1 MFNVLFVV
9 NTQYDPVNNLPT
21 TLHRSL
27 SREQSIT
34 TTKKIKTIK
43 LAIFVNKILLL
54 RERTKKKSS

>member
-9 NTQYDPVNNLPT
+9 NTQHDRVNNLPT